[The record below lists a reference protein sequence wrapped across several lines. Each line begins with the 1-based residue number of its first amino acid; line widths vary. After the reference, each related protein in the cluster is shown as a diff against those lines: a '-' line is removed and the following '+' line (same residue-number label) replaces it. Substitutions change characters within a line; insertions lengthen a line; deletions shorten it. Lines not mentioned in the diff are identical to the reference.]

1 MKHFAVLLL
10 AVASCFAVDF
20 EGYARMSAAKD
31 SINYG
36 EGVRNWG
43 MGGFRISGDSWNIH
57 LDADKVMNGEGAV
70 VPRYYRNHLEAQ
82 LEGRF
87 TFGGFT
93 VNPEIQLD
101 KDIDSAMVVLPLSLG
116 EGYRN
121 SALRP
126 GLSLSYSLPGVF
138 EVSGTGRY
146 WKRDITALD
155 SDVEDTEWTDLSYGA
170 DAVWHTPVGGYLAV
184 GGVSHQT
191 RLDGFDYDR
200 SWSRVDISAGYEP
213 LKFPSMTFL
222 TAEAEYSLYTGED
235 YTGATL
241 PDRFTARLRAVQNV
255 ARNVMF
261 NVTFSQAADFY
272 EDETR
277 FGPFQSAIRSQYKF
291 SGWGSSP
298 SSIMIGGQLTE
309 SAITTRLGE
318 LEGRISLVS
327 GLSALITGKLWYGP
341 SSVAGTGGYRTR
353 EIIGGGLEFR
363 MNNGLNTFVIYE
375 REASNLAPN
384 DVWGKLRGGVG
395 FYPAQF

>member
-1 MKHFAVLLL
+1 MKIFAVVLL

-20 EGYARMSAAKD
+20 EGYARMSAVKD

-36 EGVRNWG
+36 EGIRNWG

-57 LDADKVMNGEGAV
+57 LDADKVMSGEGAV
-70 VPRYYRNHLEAQ
+70 VPRYFRNHLEAQ

-87 TFGGFT
+87 TFGRFT

-121 SALRP
+121 SVLRP

-155 SDVEDTEWTDLSYGA
+155 SDVEDTEWTDLNYGA

-200 SWSRVDISAGYEP
+200 SWSRVDIAAGYEP

-384 DVWGKLRGGVG
+384 DVWGKIRGGVG

>member
-10 AVASCFAVDF
+10 AGATAFALSF
-20 EGYARMSAAKD
+20 EGYAQMNVVSD

-36 EGVRNWG
+36 EGIHNWG
-43 MGGFRISGDSWNIH
+43 QGGFRMNSSNWNI
-57 LDADKVMNGEGAV
+57 LLNASRVVSGEGAV
-70 VPRYYRNHLEAQ
+70 IPRFYRNHLETH
-82 LEGRF
+82 LEGRI

-93 VNPEIQLD
+93 VNPEIQFD
-101 KDIDSAMVVLPLSLG
+101 KDIDSAVVVLPLSLG

-126 GLSLSYSLPGVF
+126 GLSLGYSLPGIF
-138 EVSGTGRY
+138 EINGTGRY
-146 WKRDITALD
+146 WKRDVVALD
-155 SDVEDTEWTDLSYGA
+155 SDVDDTEWTEMSYGG
-170 DAVWHTPVGGYLAV
+170 DVLWHTPIGGYLAV
-184 GGVSHQT
+184 GGISHQT
-191 RLDGFDYDR
+191 KLDGFDYDR
-200 SWSRVDISAGYEP
+200 SWSRMDISAGCMP
-213 LKFPSMTFL
+213 VNFPARTFV

-235 YTGATL
+235 YTGLAL
-241 PDRFTARLRAVQNV
+241 PNRFTARLRAVQNV

-261 NVTFSQAADFY
+261 NITFSQAADFY

-277 FGPFQSAIRSQYKF
+277 FGPFQSAIRTQYKF
-291 SGWGSSP
+291 SGWGNVP

-318 LEGRISLVS
+318 LEGRISVVG

-363 MNNGLNTFVIYE
+363 MNNGLNTFIIYE

-384 DVWGKLRGGVG
+384 DVWGKIRGGVG

>member
-1 MKHFAVLLL
+1 MKIFAVVLLV
-10 AVASCFAVDF
+10 VASCFAVNF
-20 EGYARMSAAKD
+20 EGYARMSAVKD

-36 EGVRNWG
+36 EGIRNWG
-43 MGGFRISGDSWNIH
+43 MGGFRISGESWNIH
-57 LDADKVMNGEGAV
+57 LDADKVMSGEGAV

-82 LEGRF
+82 IEGRF

-93 VNPEIQLD
+93 VNPEIQID
-101 KDIDSAMVVLPLSLG
+101 KDMDSAMVVLPLSLG

-138 EVSGTGRY
+138 SVSGTGRY

-155 SDVEDTEWTDLSYGA
+155 SDVEDTEWTDLNYGA
-170 DAVWHTPVGGYLAV
+170 DAVWHTPAGGYLAV

-261 NVTFSQAADFY
+261 NVTFSQATDFY

-291 SGWGSSP
+291 SGWGNSP